1 MHESSI
7 GVASLYTRTS
17 MNPDVSRHSEI
28 RGRRG
33 PPIYPVHNWGH
44 LYTTGVSWF
53 LCLAIAERATPRFS
67 KAARVAKVLQ
77 LVSIKMSLF
86 SLSNNLTFEKDL
98 LPTKVSCL
106 ATCSKIVR
114 NLDQRELPSVGTQG
128 LRAVAT
134 RAQRGRY

>member
-17 MNPDVSRHSEI
+17 MNPDVSRHSAI
-28 RGRRG
+28 RGRGG

-77 LVSIKMSLF
+77 LVSIKMSLP
-86 SLSNNLTFEKDL
+86 NNQHCPKELRKL
-98 LPTKVSCL
+98 KKRLNAGNRRLNVGIMR
-106 ATCSKIVR
+106 IV
-114 NLDQRELPSVGTQG
+114 
-128 LRAVAT
+128 
-134 RAQRGRY
+134 